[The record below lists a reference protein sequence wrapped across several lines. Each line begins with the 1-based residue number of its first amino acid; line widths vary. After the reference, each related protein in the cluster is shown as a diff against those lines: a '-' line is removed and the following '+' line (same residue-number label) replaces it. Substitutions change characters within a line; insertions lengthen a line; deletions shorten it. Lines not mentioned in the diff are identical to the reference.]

1 MRSKLLIGICMA
13 LVILFSYTA
22 VSKLIDIPLFSYEMH
37 NQPLPHW
44 MRTGLVYFLP
54 AIELLIVISLL
65 IENTITIGL
74 LASLIIM
81 LFFTAYTALIL
92 GGAFHRIPCSCGGV
106 IKNLTWKQHLFFN
119 LFFVGL
125 IIWAMF
131 LQVHVKNSKII
142 HA

>member
-1 MRSKLLIGICMA
+1 MKSKVLISICMA

-22 VSKLIDIPLFSYEMH
+22 VSKLIDIPLFNYEMH

-44 MRTGLVYFLP
+44 MRTGLVFFLP
-54 AIELLIVISLL
+54 AIELLIVVSLL
-65 IENTITIGL
+65 IDKTRVVGL
-74 LASLIIM
+74 FASLVIM
-81 LFFTAYTALIL
+81 LSFTAYTALIL
-92 GGAFHRIPCSCGGV
+92 TGAFHRVPCSCGGV

-125 IIWAMF
+125 IIWGMF
-131 LQVHVKNSKII
+131 LQAHVKNKKII